1 MTDDEAALPLLRI
14 AAFAPA
20 DEPALHALR
29 LEALAAH
36 PEAFGS
42 SLAEESRGLLDWL
55 AAHLAAGRIYGAW
68 DGDDLAG
75 MAGLWLEAAEKKRH
89 RGGLW
94 GMYVRP
100 ASRGRGVGGAL
111 VRHVLDRA
119 AAAGLEQVHL
129 GVGAGNSAARALY
142 EACGFVAYGT
152 EPRALKIG
160 AAYVDEILM
169 VGRLER

>member
-1 MTDDEAALPLLRI
+1 MIAIRTVGPYETGALM
-14 AAFAPA
+14 AV
-20 DEPALHALR
+20 R

-42 SLAEESRGLLDWL
+42 SLAEESRGVPGWL
-55 AAHLAAGRIYGAW
+55 AAHLGGGRIYGAW
-68 DGDDLAG
+68 DGGDLVG

-100 ASRGRGVGGAL
+100 AWRGRGVGGAL

-119 AAAGLEQVHL
+119 REAGLEQVHL
-129 GVGAGNSAARALY
+129 GVGAGNPAARALY

-152 EPRALKIG
+152 EPQALKIG

-169 VGRLER
+169 VRRLGR